1 MPDCEERLDILNGT
15 RKLCYMIDLRRLRT
29 LRELADRGT
38 IAATADALHLT
49 PSAVSQQLAVLER
62 EVGQPLLEPN
72 GRTVRL
78 TPAATAVLAHA
89 DTLFSEVERMDATL
103 AALAGGAVGDVRI
116 GAFSTA
122 IRGLIVPVVA
132 TLRERSPGLRP
143 VVRDREAPEIFDA
156 IALGELD
163 LGISMDHSRAPSRDD
178 ERFARFDLMRDVLD
192 VALPAE
198 HPLAGRDI
206 ELRDLADEAWIVPPD
221 GWSCEDVIR
230 VSCAA
235 AGFTPRVAHRSH
247 DWTAIMAMVGA
258 GLGVAVVPRLA
269 QDPPPQGVVI
279 RRLMGEPAARHLFI
293 TCRRGGEDHPAIG
306 AVIEAVQDVARS
318 TTP

>member
-1 MPDCEERLDILNGT
+1 
-15 RKLCYMIDLRRLRT
+15 MIDLRRLRA
-29 LRELADRGT
+29 LRELSDRGT

-89 DTLFSEVERMDATL
+89 DALFSEVERMDATL
-103 AALAGGAVGDVRI
+103 AALAGGAVGDVRT

-122 IRGLIVPVVA
+122 IRGLVVPVVA
-132 TLRERSPGLRP
+132 MLRERSPGLRL
-143 VVRDREAPEIFDA
+143 VVRDLEAPEVFDA
-156 IALGELD
+156 IALGDLD
-163 LGISMDHSRAPSRDD
+163 VGISMDHSSAPSRDD
-178 ERFARFDLMRDVLD
+178 ERFARFDLMRDILD

-198 HPLAGRDI
+198 HPLACREI
-206 ELRDLADEAWIVPPD
+206 ELRDLADEDWIVPPD

-235 AGFTPRVAHRSH
+235 AGFSPRVAHRSH

-269 QDPPPQGVVI
+269 QDAPPEGVVI
-279 RRLMGEPAARHLFI
+279 RRLEGEPAARHLFV
-293 TCRRGGEDHPAIG
+293 TCRRGAEEHPAVG
-306 AVIEAVQDVARS
+306 AVIDAIQDVARS
-318 TTP
+318 SPPSP

>member
-1 MPDCEERLDILNGT
+1 
-15 RKLCYMIDLRRLRT
+15 MIDLRRLRA

-49 PSAVSQQLAVLER
+49 PSAVSQQLAALER

-89 DTLFSEVERMDATL
+89 DALFSEVERMDATL
-103 AALAGGAVGDVRI
+103 AALAGGAVGDVRM

-122 IRGLIVPVVA
+122 IRGLIVPAVA
-132 TLRERSPGLRP
+132 LLHERAPGLRP
-143 VVRDREAPEIFDA
+143 VVRDLEAPEVFDA
-156 IALGELD
+156 IALGDLD
-163 LGISMDHSRAPSRDD
+163 VGISMEHGRAPARDD

-192 VALPAE
+192 VALPAD
-198 HPLAGRDI
+198 HALAGD
-206 ELRDLADEAWIVPPD
+206 DLALHELAGEEWIVPPD

-230 VSCAA
+230 VSCSA

-247 DWTAIMAMVGA
+247 DWTAIMALVGA

-269 QDPPPQGVVI
+269 QDPPPPGVVI
-279 RRLMGEPAARHLFI
+279 RRLHGEPAARHLFI
-293 TCRRGGEDHPAIG
+293 TCRRGGEEHPATG
-306 AVIEAVQDVARS
+306 AVIAAIQDVARS

>member
-1 MPDCEERLDILNGT
+1 
-15 RKLCYMIDLRRLRT
+15 MIDLRRLRA

-49 PSAVSQQLAVLER
+49 PSAVSQQLAALER
-62 EVGQPLLEPN
+62 DVGQPLLEPN

-89 DTLFSEVERMDATL
+89 DALFSEVERMDATL
-103 AALAGGAVGDVRI
+103 AALAGGAVGDVRV

-122 IRGLIVPVVA
+122 IRGLIVPAVA
-132 TLRERSPGLRP
+132 LLHERTPGLRP
-143 VVRDREAPEIFDA
+143 VVRDLEAPEVFDA
-156 IALGELD
+156 IALGDLD
-163 LGISMDHSRAPSRDD
+163 VGISMEHGRAPARDA
-178 ERFARFDLMRDVLD
+178 ERVARFDLMRDVLD
-192 VALPAE
+192 VALPAD
-198 HPLAGRDI
+198 HALAGDDL
-206 ELRDLADEAWIVPPD
+206 ELHQLADEEWIVPPD

-230 VSCAA
+230 VSCSA

-269 QDPPPQGVVI
+269 QDPPPTGVVI
-279 RRLMGEPAARHLFI
+279 RRLHGEPAARHLFI
-293 TCRRGGEDHPAIG
+293 TCRRGGEEHPAIG
-306 AVIEAVQDVARS
+306 AVIAAVQDVARS

>member
-1 MPDCEERLDILNGT
+1 MV
-15 RKLCYMIDLRRLRT
+15 DLRRLRT

-49 PSAVSQQLAVLER
+49 PSAVSQQLTVLER

-103 AALAGGAVGDVRI
+103 AALAGGAVGTVRV

-122 IRGLIVPVVA
+122 IRGLVVPAVA
-132 TLRERSPGLRP
+132 RLREGSPGLEL
-143 VVRDREAPEIFDA
+143 VIRDVESPEVFDA
-156 IALGELD
+156 VALGEMD
-163 LGISMDHSRAPSRDD
+163 VGISMEHSAAPSRGDD
-178 ERFARFDLMRDVLD
+178 RFTRFDLMRDVLD
-192 VALPAE
+192 VAVPDGHRLADGDTRLGD
-198 HPLAGRDI
+198 LAG
-206 ELRDLADEAWIVPPD
+206 EPWVLPPE
-221 GWSCEDVIR
+221 GWSCDDVIR
-230 VSCAA
+230 VSCSA
-235 AGFTPRVAHRSH
+235 AGFSPNVAHRSG
-247 DWTAIMAMVGA
+247 DWAAIMAMVGA

-269 QDPPPQGVVI
+269 QDSPPPGVVI
-279 RRLMGEPAARHLFI
+279 RRLRGEPAARHLFVI
-293 TCRRGGEDHPAIG
+293 CRRGAEDHPAIA
-306 AVIEAVQDVARS
+306 AVIGAIRAAAAPAPAAAQCARS

>member
-1 MPDCEERLDILNGT
+1 MV
-15 RKLCYMIDLRRLRT
+15 DLRRLRA

-89 DTLFSEVERMDATL
+89 DALFSEVERMDATL
-103 AALAGGAVGDVRI
+103 AALAGGAAGTVRV
-116 GAFSTA
+116 GAFATA
-122 IRGLIVPVVA
+122 IRGLVVPAVA
-132 TLRERSPGLRP
+132 RLRETSPGLEL
-143 VVRDREAPEIFDA
+143 VIRDVESPEVFDA
-156 IALGELD
+156 VALGEMD
-163 LGISMDHSRAPSRDD
+163 VGISMEHSGAPGRDD
-178 ERFARFDLMRDVLD
+178 ERFARFELMRDVLD
-192 VALPAE
+192 VAVPAGHE
-198 HPLAGRDI
+198 LADGDAQLTDLAGER
-206 ELRDLADEAWIVPPD
+206 WIAPPE
-221 GWSCEDVIR
+221 GWSCDDVIR
-230 VSCAA
+230 VSCSA
-235 AGFTPRVAHRSH
+235 AGFTPDVAHRSG

-269 QDPPPQGVVI
+269 QDVPPPGVVI
-279 RRLMGEPAARHLFI
+279 RRVRGEPAARHLFVM
-293 TCRRGGEDHPAIG
+293 CRRGAEDHPAIG
-306 AVIEAVQDVARS
+306 ATIAAVRAAADAAPQRARS

>member
-1 MPDCEERLDILNGT
+1 MV
-15 RKLCYMIDLRRLRT
+15 DLRRLRT

-49 PSAVSQQLAVLER
+49 PSAVSQQLTVLER

-103 AALAGGAVGDVRI
+103 AALAGGAVGTVRV

-122 IRGLIVPVVA
+122 IRGLVVPAV
-132 TLRERSPGLRP
+132 TRLREASPGLEL
-143 VVRDREAPEIFDA
+143 VIRDVESPEVFDA
-156 IALGELD
+156 VALGEMD
-163 LGISMDHSRAPSRDD
+163 VGISMEHSAAPGRGDD
-178 ERFARFDLMRDVLD
+178 RFARFDLMRDVLD
-192 VALPAE
+192 VAVPDGHRLADGDTRLGD
-198 HPLAGRDI
+198 LAG
-206 ELRDLADEAWIVPPD
+206 EPWVLPPE
-221 GWSCEDVIR
+221 GWSCDDVIR
-230 VSCAA
+230 VSCSA
-235 AGFTPRVAHRSH
+235 AGFTPNVAHRSG

-269 QDPPPQGVVI
+269 QDSPPPGVVI
-279 RRLMGEPAARHLFI
+279 RRLRGEPAARHLFVI
-293 TCRRGGEDHPAIG
+293 CRRGAEDHPAIA
-306 AVIEAVQDVARS
+306 AVIGAIREAAASAPPAAQRARS

>member
-1 MPDCEERLDILNGT
+1 
-15 RKLCYMIDLRRLRT
+15 MIDLRRLRA
-29 LRELADRGT
+29 LRELSDRGT

-89 DTLFSEVERMDATL
+89 DALFSEVERMDATL
-103 AALAGGAVGDVRI
+103 AALAGGAVGDVRT

-122 IRGLIVPVVA
+122 IRGLVVPVVA
-132 TLRERSPGLRP
+132 MLRERSPGLRL
-143 VVRDREAPEIFDA
+143 VVRDLEAPEVFDA
-156 IALGELD
+156 IALGDLD
-163 LGISMDHSRAPSRDD
+163 VGISMDHSSAPSRDD
-178 ERFARFDLMRDVLD
+178 ERFARFDLMRDILD

-198 HPLAGRDI
+198 HPLVCREI
-206 ELRDLADEAWIVPPD
+206 ELRDLADEDWIVPPD

-235 AGFTPRVAHRSH
+235 AGFSPRVAHRSH

-269 QDPPPQGVVI
+269 QDAPPEGVVI
-279 RRLMGEPAARHLFI
+279 RRLEGEPAARHLFV
-293 TCRRGGEDHPAIG
+293 TCRRGAEEHPAVG
-306 AVIEAVQDVARS
+306 AVIDAIQDVARS
-318 TTP
+318 SPPSP